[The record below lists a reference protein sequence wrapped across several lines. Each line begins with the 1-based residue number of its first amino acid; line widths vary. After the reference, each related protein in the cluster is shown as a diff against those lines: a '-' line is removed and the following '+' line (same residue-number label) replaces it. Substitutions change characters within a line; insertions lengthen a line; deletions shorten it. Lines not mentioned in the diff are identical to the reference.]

1 MQPTEVGGY
10 VSLALQAKEI
20 IALIV
25 LSFIIVYTYV
35 KILPLILF
43 HKDQRLA
50 DTLAAIQV
58 SIEKLITVVVK
69 LEDRME

>member
-1 MQPTEVGGY
+1 MPPVEVGGY

-50 DTLAAIQV
+50 DTLASIQV